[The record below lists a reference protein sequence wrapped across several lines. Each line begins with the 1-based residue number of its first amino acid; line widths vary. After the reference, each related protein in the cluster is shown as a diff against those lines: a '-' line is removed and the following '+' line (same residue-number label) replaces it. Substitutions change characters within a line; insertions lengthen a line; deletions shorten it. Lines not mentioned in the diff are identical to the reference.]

1 MEIRALTGFNEETI
15 KSYGRS
21 YTPLNSCTVLGAV
34 DDAIVLKSKGLD
46 SIPINIPAIV
56 PPQQLKMTDPVT
68 KKTKIVTVQNATQ
81 LADLLTKGFSL
92 LSQIR
97 GGSGGVRT
105 VVVPSKPKSG
115 LSTELII
122 GMGALALIF
131 LFISRK

>member
-15 KSYGRS
+15 RNYGRS
-21 YTPLNSCTVLGAV
+21 YSPLSGYTALGAV
-34 DDAIVLKSKGLD
+34 DDAIILKSKGLD

-92 LSQIR
+92 LSQVK
-97 GGSGGVRT
+97 GSGGVRT

-115 LSTELII
+115 LSTELMI
-122 GMGALALIF
+122 GIGALALIF

>member
-15 KSYGRS
+15 RNYGRS
-21 YTPLNSCTVLGAV
+21 YSPLSGYTALGAV
-34 DDAIVLKSKGLD
+34 DDAIILQSKGL
-46 SIPINIPAIV
+46 STIPVNIPAIV

-92 LSQIR
+92 LSQVK
-97 GGSGGVRT
+97 GSGGVRT

-115 LSTELII
+115 LSTELMI
-122 GMGALALIF
+122 GIGALALIF

>member
-15 KSYGRS
+15 RNYGRS
-21 YTPLNSCTVLGAV
+21 YSPLSGYTALGAV
-34 DDAIVLKSKGLD
+34 DDAIILKSKGL
-46 SIPINIPAIV
+46 STIPVNIPAIV

-92 LSQIR
+92 LSQVK
-97 GGSGGVRT
+97 GSGGVRT

-115 LSTELII
+115 LSTELMI
-122 GMGALALIF
+122 GIGALALIF

>member
-15 KSYGRS
+15 RNYGRS
-21 YTPLNSCTVLGAV
+21 YSPLSGYTALGAV
-34 DDAIVLKSKGLD
+34 DDAIILKSKGL
-46 SIPINIPAIV
+46 STIPVNIPAIV

-68 KKTKIVTVQNATQ
+68 KKTKIVTVQNVTQ

-92 LSQIR
+92 LSQVK
-97 GGSGGVRT
+97 GSGGVRT

-115 LSTELII
+115 LSTELMI
-122 GMGALALIF
+122 GIGALALIF

>member
-15 KSYGRS
+15 RNYGRS
-21 YTPLNSCTVLGAV
+21 YSPLSGYTALGAV
-34 DDAIVLKSKGLD
+34 DDAIILKSKGL
-46 SIPINIPAIV
+46 STIPVNIPAIV

-68 KKTKIVTVQNATQ
+68 NKTKIVTVQNVTQ

-92 LSQIR
+92 LSQVK
-97 GGSGGVRT
+97 GSGGVRT

-115 LSTELII
+115 LSTELMI
-122 GMGALALIF
+122 GIGALALIF